1 MSHLFQNKPQQQQE
15 FQAHFLILTRL
26 FSSIKKT
33 GELFFLLMMNYR
45 NNPILKIFVNAK
57 CLCKEEIDYLR
68 TSRNVLNQST
78 SQVSYRKKAIF
89 NQPQLLFFN
98 CFQLNQIYSQIP
110 QSYYLSSTAETESDY
125 KILIQMRVRKLQ
137 FRVQL
142 LMLSNLIVKFL
153 EFLQRL

>member
-1 MSHLFQNKPQQQQE
+1 MSHLLQNKPQQRQD
-15 FQAHFLILTRL
+15 FQAHFLISTRL

-33 GELFFLLMMNYR
+33 GELFFLQMMNSR
-45 NNPILKIFVNAK
+45 NNPILKTLENAK

-68 TSRNVLNQST
+68 TSRDVLNQST

-89 NQPQLLFFN
+89 NQPQLLFN

-125 KILIQMRVRKLQ
+125 KILIKMRVRKLQ

-153 EFLQRL
+153 KFQQRL

>member
-1 MSHLFQNKPQQQQE
+1 MSRLLQNKLQKQQE
-15 FQAHFLILTRL
+15 LQAHFLISTRL

-45 NNPILKIFVNAK
+45 NNPMLKIFVNAK

-68 TSRNVLNQST
+68 TSRDVLNQST
-78 SQVSYRKKAIF
+78 SQVSYPKKAIF
-89 NQPQLLFFN
+89 NQPQLLFN

-125 KILIQMRVRKLQ
+125 KILIKMRVRKLQ

-153 EFLQRL
+153 EFQQRL